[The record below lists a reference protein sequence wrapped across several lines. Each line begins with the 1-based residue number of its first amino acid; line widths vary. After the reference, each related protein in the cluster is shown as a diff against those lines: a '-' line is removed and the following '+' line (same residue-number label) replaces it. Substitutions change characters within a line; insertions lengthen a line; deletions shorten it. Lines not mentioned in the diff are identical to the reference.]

1 MRIDEK
7 SCRVQTEAV
16 DDDSAQR
23 FSDALVSEIKAEMGR
38 RDLSSRKLGV
48 LIGESSQ
55 YMSMRL
61 DGGNPRTGVRVLL
74 NVRDIAAIAD
84 ALGIDAAT
92 LMARAAA
99 AAADEP
105 DNVVRGRFDV
115 RASPE
120 DELDAVARRSDPE
133 PTDEQ

>member
-1 MRIDEK
+1 MSDSLLVDE
-7 SCRVQTEAV
+7 
-16 DDDSAQR
+16 DFAQR

-55 YMSMRL
+55 YMSTRL
-61 DGGNPRTGVRVLL
+61 DGGNPRTGLRVLL

-99 AAADEP
+99 AADTP
-105 DNVVRGRFDV
+105 SNVVHGRFGV
-115 RASPE
+115 GAPSE
-120 DELDAVARRSDPE
+120 DEQHDAVARPADLE